1 MTRVMRWDNL
11 IKSKQRKKYQSLILN
26 KLNIEKKLR
35 KKNQLEKKGITQVN
49 RVNSSNL

>member
-11 IKSKQRKKYQSLILN
+11 IKSKQQKKYQSLILN

-35 KKNQLEKKGITQVN
+35 KKSIRKGRN
-49 RVNSSNL
+49 NSSQSS